1 MDFTKIKELTIPEG
15 RVVSV
20 SIDGK
25 VVWKVNN
32 AEIEQL
38 NAPTIGIDGS
48 ILTIN
53 SDDSRA
59 NGFAILVNGVQM
71 TIVEVGRLIPTEG
84 LAYNLSADGT
94 YYTCTG
100 LGTATA
106 TNIVIASEIDGIP
119 VTTIGRLVFF
129 LSGAGHPFTSIVI
142 PKSVTLMKEACFYN
156 CKKLT
161 DIYYTGT
168 VAEFK
173 SITKER
179 IWAMLVPATHVTC
192 TDGTVEIT
200 EEEKGNS

>member
-1 MDFTKIKELTIPEG
+1 MSDLNALNIKTWSIPEG
-15 RVVSV
+15 EVKVL
-20 SIDGK
+20 SIDGSIAWCRDIVLEK
-25 VVWKVNN
+25 
-32 AEIEQL
+32 L
-38 NAPTIGIDGS
+38 NAPTISIDGS

-119 VTTIGRLVFF
+119 VTTIGRLAFTVQVQ
-129 LSGAGHPFTSIVI
+129 GASFTSIVI
-142 PKSVTLMKEACFYN
+142 PKSVVFMREACLYN
-156 CKKLT
+156 CKKLIST
-161 DIYYTGT
+161 
-168 VAEFK
+168 
-173 SITKER
+173 
-179 IWAMLVPATHVTC
+179 L
-192 TDGTVEIT
+192 
-200 EEEKGNS
+200 